1 MRKIKQLVY
10 KFPTDED
17 ISEEINTQ
25 FFGIDLIRTILG
37 RDSIVF
43 ELGIQAKPKTIF
55 EINDSKVIIGSSGT
69 YELTTFP
76 ITSLI
81 CSNENSLENSRII
94 IDMVYEEEE

>member
-17 ISEEINTQ
+17 ISEEIKTQ
-25 FFGIDLIRTILG
+25 FFGVELVETILG
-37 RDSIVF
+37 EGTIIF

-55 EINDSKVIIGSSGT
+55 EINNSKIIIGSSGT
-69 YELTTFP
+69 YELNTLP

-94 IDMVYEEEE
+94 IDMVYEKEE